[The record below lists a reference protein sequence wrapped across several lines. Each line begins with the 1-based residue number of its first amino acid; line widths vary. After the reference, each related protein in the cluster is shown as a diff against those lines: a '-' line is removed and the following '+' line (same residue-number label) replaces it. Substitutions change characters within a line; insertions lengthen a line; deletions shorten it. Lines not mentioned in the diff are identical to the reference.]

1 MAGVFL
7 SRRQQFIDAMD
18 DDLNTADAI
27 AALFELVRDINIALS
42 GKRQPSKKLCGTA
55 LEVFDELT
63 SVLGLLYERKADGDK
78 LDEKVEEM
86 LKQRAEARR
95 MKNWAESDRLRDELR
110 KLGIIVEDTPQG
122 MKWHRA

>member
-1 MAGVFL
+1 MT
-7 SRRQQFIDAMD
+7 RWD

-42 GKRQPSKKLCGTA
+42 SKRQPSKKLCWTA

-63 SVLGLLYERKADGDK
+63 SVLGLLYERKANGDK